1 MAKFAS
7 TRTNRHNIPAML
19 QRLPRWLPM
28 VVSTDVEKSKQPATS
43 WGDFNRWQKLDDIS
57 TPFAG
62 FVIQPPSDS
71 FDKNFMVFDFDNVL
85 DDNGNFISQTAQD
98 VANLLI
104 GKTYGEYSKSGHG
117 LHFFV
122 APANHHFISMHGSK
136 DSVFYLDDKTDLPCS
151 ERAKLEIYYDFK
163 HQFVMTGNLVADQLN
178 IITDTINPFKRNGFQ
193 SSNAFDLINSV
204 LNTVGDYSVFH
215 LDWQSMK
222 KSVKKISTP
231 VPVDVSTLDTTLD
244 TSDAP
249 SLKVASFANGSDNL
263 LELTYQNCTYHY
275 DKERALKMLSFVY
288 PHIFEDADWLK
299 IQQVLKNHGLFDD
312 ADSWNRLDEHRYN
325 EHQNLK
331 RWNSLSRW
339 DLDIKVLYNLVKN
352 VLTDSQLA
360 DFKTICDPSL
370 EEKKTFLRRLLSVTR
385 EELL

>member
-7 TRTNRHNIPAML
+7 SRTNRHNIPAML

-62 FVIQPPSDS
+62 FVIQPHPDS
-71 FDKNFMVFDFDNVL
+71 FDTNFMVFDFDNVL
-85 DDNGNFISQTAQD
+85 DDDGNFISQTAQD

-122 APANHHFISMHGSK
+122 APASHHFTPLRGSK
-136 DSVFYLDDKTDLPCS
+136 DSVFYLDDKTDLPSS

-163 HQFVMTGNLVADQLN
+163 HQFVLTGNLVADQLN
-178 IITDTINPFKRNGFQ
+178 IITDTINPFQRNGFH
-193 SSNAFDLINSV
+193 SSPAFDLINSV
-204 LNTVGDYSVFH
+204 LNTVGDSSVFH

-222 KSVKKISTP
+222 KPVKKISTP
-231 VPVDVSTLDTTLD
+231 VAVDLASD
-244 TSDAP
+244 TSDDPAH
-249 SLKVASFANGSDNL
+249 KVAAFASGSDKL
-263 LELTYQNCTYHY
+263 LEFTHQNYTYHY
-275 DKERALKMLSFVY
+275 DKERTLKMLTFVS
-288 PHIFEDADWLK
+288 PAVFEDFDWLK
-299 IQQVLKNHGLFDD
+299 IQQVLKNHGLYDE
-312 ADSWNRLDEHRYN
+312 ADEWNRLDEHRYN
-325 EHQNLK
+325 EQQNLK

-360 DFKTICDPSL
+360 NFKKICDPSL